1 MLAVARTKAQK
12 IEQLKVDTMKQQI
25 KVGDQPRT
33 CLNSKGGMVGSR
45 RGKASN
51 KGMIGRLKLMP
62 QPWSPWLNLNHDPSC
77 GSKSLKTGKLCLAI
91 SFAPMM
97 RAQFLTSCFVRGRKK
112 GRSGTHDMTPK
123 LNSGRTCWRS
133 YPRVNARDF

>member
-62 QPWSPWLNLNHDPSC
+62 QPWSPWLSLNHDPSC

-91 SFAPMM
+91 SFAANDESPVPDVM
-97 RAQFLTSCFVRGRKK
+97 FCEGEEK
-112 GRSGTHDMTPK
+112 G
-123 LNSGRTCWRS
+123 
-133 YPRVNARDF
+133 

>member
-1 MLAVARTKAQK
+1 MSTSRVSTWKVIQTNMTRPTKPQKKLKSRVNLFSNLDSILTPPMLAVARTKAQK

-51 KGMIGRLKLMP
+51 RDN
-62 QPWSPWLNLNHDPSC
+62 W
-77 GSKSLKTGKLCLAI
+77 KTQTDATTMVSVVK
-91 SFAPMM
+91 FEP
-97 RAQFLTSCFVRGRKK
+97 
-112 GRSGTHDMTPK
+112 
-123 LNSGRTCWRS
+123 
-133 YPRVNARDF
+133 